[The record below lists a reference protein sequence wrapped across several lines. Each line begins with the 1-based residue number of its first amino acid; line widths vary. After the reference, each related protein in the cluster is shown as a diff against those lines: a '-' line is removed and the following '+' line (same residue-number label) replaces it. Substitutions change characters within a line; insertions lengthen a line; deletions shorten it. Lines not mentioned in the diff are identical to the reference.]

1 MREERANIMEPVL
14 RAAADNFFCKVAEY
28 AQLDGRARE
37 AWQRLLVKRDY
48 RKGDLLVTQGGPT
61 RNIFFVLHGLLL
73 QYHVSESGEA
83 VVKRFF
89 LEHSFAASTS
99 ALLTGNE
106 SDFSIKALEPVTVL
120 EYDFLKFKTL
130 VRDHPDIAAFYIRYM
145 ERHWIVEKEPL
156 EISFRNDDARRKYA
170 RFLKTYPGLEGRIKQ
185 HEVAAFLGITP
196 TQLSRI
202 RANP

>member
-1 MREERANIMEPVL
+1 MEPAL
-14 RAAADNFFCKVAEY
+14 RTTTEDFFSKVAEY
-28 AQLDGRARE
+28 AHLNAGARE
-37 AWQRLLVKRDY
+37 AWRSLLVKRDY
-48 RKGDLLVTQGGPT
+48 RKGDLLVTQGEPT
-61 RNIFFVLHGLLL
+61 RNVFFVLRGLLL

-89 LEHSFAASTS
+89 LEQSFAASTS
-99 ALLTGNE
+99 ALLTESE
-106 SDFSIKALEPVTVL
+106 SDFSIRALEPVTVW
-120 EYDFLKFKTL
+120 EYDFLKFKAL
-130 VRDHPDIAAFYIRYM
+130 VRDHPDIAAFYIGYM

-170 RFLKTYPGLEGRIKQ
+170 RFLETYPGLEERIKQ

-202 RANP
+202 RADLR